1 MDWAGYTARL
11 QEWVEGL
18 QRSEDYSTDFELYPG
33 MLPEE
38 IDDIEGYLRAEPG
51 LEEVRIA
58 ADLRAFYQA
67 ASRFSLEWYSEL
79 EEENPWRVRRDGGGS
94 VSYGQPG
101 GYAYIALLSELYT
114 PVERHQAGERDIPF
128 SSLYE
133 DYRTFDHL
141 AGDRVC
147 TRFSRGHQEPALFY
161 YNSDTKGYYPL
172 TLDFTAYM
180 ETLLEVRALRSW
192 QQFFIADPDY
202 QLEPERVEWFHESL
216 TRFAPDADPARF
228 RR

>member
-1 MDWAGYTARL
+1 MDWAAYITRL
-11 QEWVEGL
+11 QEWVEEL
-18 QRSEDYSTDFELYPG
+18 QRSEDYSADFELYPG

-38 IDDIEGYLRAEPG
+38 IDDIEGYLRGEPG
-51 LEEVRIA
+51 LEDVRID

-67 ASRFSLEWYSEL
+67 ASRYSLKWHSEL
-79 EEENPWRVRRDGGGS
+79 EEEDPWRVRRDGGGS
-94 VSYGQPG
+94 VYYGQPG
-101 GYAYIALLSELYT
+101 GYVHIMLLSELYT

-147 TRFSRGHQEPALFY
+147 TRFSRSRQEPALFY

-172 TLDFTAYM
+172 TLGFAAYM
-180 ETLLEVRALRSW
+180 ETLLEARALRGW
-192 QQFFIADPDY
+192 QQFFIADPEY
-202 QLEPERVEWFHESL
+202 LLEPEWIEWFYENL
-216 TRFAPDADPARF
+216 ARFAPDADPARF
-228 RR
+228 QR